1 MKKFAATAVLIAI
14 AGAASAQSSVT
25 LFGVVDASAKYVKNG
40 DNKQKTLGTNGINS
54 SRFGV
59 RGIEDLGGGLKA
71 GFWLESGFNPDTGS
85 QSNATSFWNRRSTV
99 SLIGGFGELRV
110 GHDYT
115 PTFFG
120 FADYDAFGTNG
131 VGDSSKFQSNL
142 GSTEATDVRADNAIS
157 YFLPT
162 GIGGVYGQGMV
173 AAGEGTSGKK
183 YVGGRIGFAAGPFDV
198 SGSYGQTSV
207 TANTA
212 GDDKYKV
219 ATLGAS
225 YDLGMVKFSGYY
237 SQTKWGDLKLGVWD
251 IGATAPIGQGR
262 VRASYVNANAS
273 GVSQFGVDTGANDAN
288 QFALGYIYDL
298 SKRTAVYTSYARV
311 KNKGN
316 ATFAVASSP
325 TLLPG
330 ATSQGFEVGLRHSF

>member
-71 GFWLESGFNPDTGS
+71 GFWLESGFNPDTGA
-85 QSNATSFWNRRSTV
+85 QSDSSRFFNRRSTV
-99 SLIGGFGELRV
+99 SLIGGFGELRL
-110 GHDYT
+110 GRDYT
-115 PTFFG
+115 PSYYG

-142 GSTEATDVRADNAIS
+142 GSTEVTDVRADNAIS
-157 YFLPT
+157 YFLPKS
-162 GIGGVYGQGMV
+162 IGSLYGQVMV

-183 YVGGRIGFAAGPFDV
+183 YVGGRVGYAAGPFDV
-198 SGSYGQTSV
+198 SGSYAQTTV
-207 TANTA
+207 TANA
-212 GDDKYKV
+212 SGDDKYKV
-219 ATLGAS
+219 AILGAS
-225 YDLGMVKFSGYY
+225 YDLAMVKLSGYY

-262 VRASYVNANAS
+262 VRASYVHANAS
-273 GVSQFGVDTGANDAN
+273 GVSQFGADTGANDAD

-316 ATFAVASSP
+316 ATFTVASSP
-325 TLLPG
+325 ALLPG
-330 ATSQGFEVGLRHSF
+330 ATSQGLEVGLRHSF